1 MRHGLV
7 WAGCI
12 SISAVLAVF
21 WQTRTREEPALF
33 DPAVRH
39 IEPAPLCPWREP
51 AADLHGFFPGATDYV
66 TETRILSGFRVELAQ
81 RLGRVPEPEEN
92 GLTLHGVFA
101 GAEKVGVVLTRRV
114 KGEHGGIELVLALN
128 QRGEVQGVRLQRLR
142 EPESVAKWLQS
153 PEWLGLFRGRLHNQ
167 GWGSDDVR
175 SLPGE
180 ARISAQAI
188 REGIRSL
195 LILLAASESTG
206 APLTRKP
213 HH

>member
-1 MRHGLV
+1 MRHGLF
-7 WAGCI
+7 WAG
-12 SISAVLAVF
+12 SVFVSAVLAVF

-39 IEPAPLCPWREP
+39 IEPAPLCPWRETE
-51 AADLHGFFPGATDYV
+51 ADLQRFFPGWTEYV
-66 TETRILSGFRVELAQ
+66 TETRILSGFRVELTQ

-92 GLTLHGVFA
+92 ALTLHGVFA
-101 GAEKVGVVLTRRV
+101 GSEKTGVVLTRRV

-128 QRGEVQGVRLQRLR
+128 QRGEVHGVRLQRLR
-142 EPESVAKWLQS
+142 EPESVAKWLQN

-175 SLPGE
+175 GLPDE
-180 ARISAQAI
+180 AHISAQAI
-188 REGIRSL
+188 SEGIRSL
-195 LILLAASESTG
+195 LILLAASESTE
-206 APLTRKP
+206 APSTRTP